1 MSFDDLLRSAAREI
15 GREGG
20 LKTNGVS
27 ITAWASSA
35 GGSITGTIVREARPT
50 FQSAAPG
57 LPPIA
62 VRRWLLVLE
71 VGTVAVGHVLT
82 AGGYTFRVSAV
93 DAETLNTWEVQKQ

>member
-1 MSFDDLLRSAAREI
+1 MTPEQAALFDAARTI
-15 GREGG
+15 GRTFG
-20 LKTNGVS
+20 LGLT
-27 ITAWASSA
+27 TWASSA
-35 GGSITGTIVREARPT
+35 GGSITGTIFQEARPT

-82 AGGYTFRVSAV
+82 AGGYTFRVAGLDS
-93 DAETLNTWEVQKQ
+93 EQINTWEVQKQ